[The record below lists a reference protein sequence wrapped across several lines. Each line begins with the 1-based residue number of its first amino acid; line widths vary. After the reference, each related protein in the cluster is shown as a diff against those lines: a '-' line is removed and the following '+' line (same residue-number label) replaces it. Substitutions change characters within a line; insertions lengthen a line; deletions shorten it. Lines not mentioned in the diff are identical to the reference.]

1 MSNQAVERGKQEINR
16 IFLETKYSEI
26 SRYKKTRTF
35 RYQDQDILVS
45 RPGYPDNKT
54 WIAI

>member
-26 SRYKKTRTF
+26 SRYRKTRTF